1 MDRRRDPR
9 SSTREEA
16 IVRETSGRTVRALV
30 LDSSARGARIL
41 VGEDE
46 TLADVFDLV
55 LNQGARTMRCGVVW
69 HIGGVYGVAA
79 LGALAPPE
87 SVLDLGSGRPA
98 AGGLIKARYRG

>member
-9 SSTREEA
+9 SATREEA
-16 IVRETSGRTVRALV
+16 VVREKSGRTVRALV
-30 LDSSARGARIL
+30 LDASARGARIL

-46 TLADVFDLV
+46 SLADVFDLV

-79 LGALAPPE
+79 LGAPAPE
-87 SVLDLGSGRPA
+87 GVLDLAPGRPS